1 MSLPP
6 TALSAIHARA
16 AGACELCAADGDL
29 AVHLVSGAPTDDAD
43 AGALLC
49 ATCRSQVVL
58 GATLDATHL
67 RCLQASAW
75 SPDAPVQVLCLRLLA
90 GLDDAWAADL
100 ASQIWVEEDVRAWVG
115 SVAEAPGATQVVVD
129 SNGTPLVDGDA
140 VTLIKDLAVRGGGF
154 TAKRGTMVKN
164 IRLGDDPTHI
174 EGRVNKQAI
183 MLKTSFL
190 KKAN

>member
-1 MSLPP
+1 MSLPQP
-6 TALSAIHARA
+6 AVSAITARA
-16 AGACELCAADGDL
+16 EGRCELCTASEDL
-29 AVHLVSGAPTDDAD
+29 AVHTVSGAPTDDAD

-49 ATCRSQVVL
+49 GSCRGQVTP
-58 GATLDATHL
+58 GATLDPTHL

-75 SPDAPVQVLCLRLLA
+75 SPDAPIQVLCLRLLDA
-90 GLDDAWAADL
+90 LEDDWAADL
-100 ASQIWVEEDVRAWVG
+100 LGQLWVEDDVRAWAGSGEDSAEVG
-115 SVAEAPGATQVVVD
+115 PVVVD
-129 SNGTPLVDGDA
+129 SNGTRLAEGDA
-140 VTLIKDLAVRGGGF
+140 VTLIKDLVVKGGGF

-190 KKAN
+190 KKAT